1 MEKYKTVFK
10 SMRVCIYKHININLK
25 CKVDGVNKLQF
36 WCISCGFETIM
47 GIDKGYLDDYIKELS
62 IKVKLCHY
70 LLNEKSNK
78 EHKGIY

>member
-36 WCISCGFETIM
+36 
-47 GIDKGYLDDYIKELS
+47 
-62 IKVKLCHY
+62 
-70 LLNEKSNK
+70 
-78 EHKGIY
+78 